1 MHSNR
6 FDVSELMSQSPR
18 YLKLNIHNLNTCD
31 LDRLLNVVSVT
42 VPAEYY
48 IFYHIN

>member
-1 MHSNR
+1 MHSNE
-6 FDVSELMSQSPR
+6 FDVSELMPQSRR

-31 LDRLLNVVSVT
+31 LVCLLNVVT

-48 IFYHIN
+48 IFYHIY